1 MVRRKRLPLV
11 VAGVAALA
19 AAATVAIQANA
30 ATRVTSA
37 SLRPSYG
44 PVSVETAGTTYK
56 YRSMPALQYITWT
69 NSTGTHKRF
78 IRSFQITRDDGT
90 LNTVIQY
97 HTGGSMT
104 DRTHWKE
111 ALDTSGRRLLSTTPY
126 AKVNNTFKSGNA
138 TVTMDEM
145 ARKDSAG
152 RFIARRSSSDGGV
165 HWSNSRAPL
174 DMAGGAIHPCARGR
188 AFQRVIRLPDNTLV
202 MPFYAVH
209 KANATRCADI
219 TRTWSA
225 AHLLISRDEGKH
237 WRRASTVFKSTTNT
251 YSESTVARRSDHK
264 LIMISRYDVVSGNK
278 QYAKLAYRVT
288 KAPVDNAYGLLH
300 ASWGPWTAV
309 KVPGAAD
316 YPNTAQG
323 SAPVLHQMDGG
334 KLMLVFGR
342 PRNKVAFSS
351 NGGASWS
358 TAHSFY
364 DNIPTSGCSSGY
376 RLSDGTYFPCSSL
389 GSSGYMGVAVTSP
402 RTAYVIGDNCHTN
415 WGCAGNYSYPHGTTY
430 RLWYSTIRLS

>member
-1 MVRRKRLPLV
+1 
-11 VAGVAALA
+11 
-19 AAATVAIQANA
+19 
-30 ATRVTSA
+30 
-37 SLRPSYG
+37 
-44 PVSVETAGTTYK
+44 
-56 YRSMPALQYITWT
+56 
-69 NSTGTHKRF
+69 
-78 IRSFQITRDDGT
+78 
-90 LNTVIQY
+90 
-97 HTGGSMT
+97 
-104 DRTHWKE
+104 
-111 ALDTSGRRLLSTTPY
+111 
-126 AKVNNTFKSGNA
+126 
-138 TVTMDEM
+138 
-145 ARKDSAG
+145 
-152 RFIARRSSSDGGV
+152 
-165 HWSNSRAPL
+165 
-174 DMAGGAIHPCARGR
+174 
-188 AFQRVIRLPDNTLV
+188 
-202 MPFYAVH
+202 
-209 KANATRCADI
+209 
-219 TRTWSA
+219 
-225 AHLLISRDEGKH
+225 
-237 WRRASTVFKSTTNT
+237 
-251 YSESTVARRSDHK
+251 
-264 LIMISRYDVVSGNK
+264 
-278 QYAKLAYRVT
+278 
-288 KAPVDNAYGLLH
+288 
-300 ASWGPWTAV
+300 V